1 MADRLALVAN
11 LASLGIQAFREMQ
24 TRPTDSINTPRTV
37 LSQRIGQAD
46 WCS

>member
-1 MADRLALVAN
+1 
-11 LASLGIQAFREMQ
+11 MQ